1 MNCSSVFQLETI
13 FVFGQAICNH
23 IVHILFI
30 SASERPAA
38 CSRPQLTRG
47 ADFTALI
54 AACRRQ
60 SSWRQAI
67 GFLQQIFDSSLG
79 CEGWGLPM
87 GMRMD
92 GWMDGWRDQN
102 IYILYIY
109 VCCRIALVLG
119 CLHLEQMEK
128 QCKQKWIWNMQI

>member
-102 IYILYIY
+102 IYIYIIHI
-109 VCCRIALVLG
+109 CVLSN
-119 CLHLEQMEK
+119 CACSRMFTS
-128 QCKQKWIWNMQI
+128 